1 MPLALFDDLTAF
13 LADFGVPVTSGA
25 VSGLGILDMPT
36 EVIEGGMVLTTEYLL
51 TARAADFGG
60 LLYGDGITVDG
71 INYQVRETR
80 MIDDGLMVHI
90 ALQKLAPDAVA
101 AGRSPRE
108 FGLADLAD
116 VSIRN
121 PEAGDL
127 LVYNGSEWVDMEES
141 DGTNV
146 IDGKGAG

>member
-1 MPLALFDDLTAF
+1 MPLAVSDDLTAF
-13 LADFGVPVTSGA
+13 LADFGVPVISGA

-36 EVIEGGMVLTTEYLL
+36 EVIENGMVLTTEYLL
-51 TARAADFGG
+51 TARSVDFGG
-60 LLYGDGITVDG
+60 LMYGDEVRVDG
-71 INYQVRETR
+71 VNYQVRASR
-80 MIDDGLMVHI
+80 SIDDGLMVHI
-90 ALQKLAPDAVA
+90 ALQKLAPDAA
-101 AGRSPRE
+101 AVGRNPRE
-108 FGLADLAD
+108 FGLADLTD